1 MRIDRERFFGPN
13 NGFRGRNFENFTL
26 DLELALPRYHV
37 CQFSVKTDNVDFFW
51 PKMNF
56 GVRILKI

>member
-51 PKMNF
+51 PKF
-56 GVRILKI
+56 SQK